1 MNGKIE
7 KLIGLLQDKAITKQY
22 AYKNV
27 YQVFKDFKSCATKL
41 VNAINENKNLAA
53 HQVDVKMSD
62 VNEFEFH
69 IKMGG
74 ELVVFLMQTNIYQ
87 IPFSHPLFKSKYIS
101 EDKSRSY
108 FGQILVYNFLADT
121 IKYNRQ
127 QDSGYLLARFFVNND
142 MHFYIEGVKNLNFTH
157 PDISR
162 NNVNDDIIEDFI
174 LDAVQLSIE
183 TDLVTSSFKESFTL
197 TLSEKNE
204 FVSDFVGKKVGFK
217 LGFKMSND

>member
-27 YQVFKDFKSCATKL
+27 YQVFNDFKSCANNV

-53 HQVDVKMSD
+53 HQVDVIMTD

-87 IPFSHPLFKSKYIS
+87 IPFSHSLFKSKYIS

-108 FGQILVYNFLADT
+108 FGQILVYNYLADT

-127 QDSGYLLARFFVNND
+127 QDTGYLLARFFVNND
-142 MHFYIEGVKNLNFTH
+142 MHFYIEGVKNLNYTH
-157 PDISR
+157 PDIKR
-162 NNVNDDIIEDFI
+162 NEVNDDIIEDFI

-197 TLSEKNE
+197 TLSQKNE
-204 FVSDFVGKKVGFK
+204 FVSEFVGKKVGFK
-217 LGFKMSND
+217 MSNR